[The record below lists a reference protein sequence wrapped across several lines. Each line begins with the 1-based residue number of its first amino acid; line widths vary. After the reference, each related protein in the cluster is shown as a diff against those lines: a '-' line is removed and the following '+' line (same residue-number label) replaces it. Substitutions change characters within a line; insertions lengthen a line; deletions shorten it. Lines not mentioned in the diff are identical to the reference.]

1 MKRFI
6 ILCIFL
12 FTNCA
17 LFAQNKDTWISFQD
31 KDSTYIGFK
40 DKNGNVKIEP
50 KFTGMTSANKFD
62 DIIAVTE
69 EFKESWK
76 SYYLTKSGKIVGVDS
91 LYTFDNS
98 SDCENEGFIRF
109 RDPKTDK
116 MGMFNAPGKIVIPA
130 IYNELTKARNGMIVV
145 LKGAKKIKDNHEG
158 CNHFSWAGG
167 KEYLIDT
174 NNKILIEN
182 FKYND
187 DLNFYSVH
195 KSATPSKD
203 PIRENF
209 QGVDGQYYSFINFDK
224 EFESW
229 LKNNL
234 LTDLSKDNLLKSSF
248 DKISF
253 WKEPDGWINESKSKF
268 INQNYSF
275 IKLKLQE
282 LNDNKME
289 YFVSSDG
296 LNPFIFETSEYEMY
310 FNNCNQSKEWLYPVK
325 NIVISPKNNSD
336 FGQDHFQFLRTDNG
350 YKLITISTQKEILK

>member
-1 MKRFI
+1 MKQLILFFI
-6 ILCIFL
+6 FFISNH
-12 FTNCA
+12 TVY
-17 LFAQNKDTWISFQD
+17 AQNTDPWISFPD

-40 DKNGNVKIEP
+40 DKNGDVKIEP
-50 KFTGMTSANKFD
+50 KFMGFTFANKFD

-69 EFKESWK
+69 ENGETWK
-76 SYYLTKSGKIVGVDS
+76 SFYLTKSGKKVGIDS

-116 MGMFNAPGKIVIPA
+116 MGMFNGQGKIVIPA
-130 IYNELTKARNGMIVV
+130 AYNDLTKVRNGMVIV
-145 LKGAKKIKDNHEG
+145 LKGAEKIKDNHEG

-182 FKYND
+182 FNYND
-187 DLNFYSVH
+187 DLNFYSVQ
-195 KSATPSKD
+195 KSAAPSKD

-209 QGVDGQYYSFINFDK
+209 IGVDGQYYSFINFDK
-224 EFESW
+224 EFEFW

-234 LTDLSKDNLLKSSF
+234 LSDLSKDNLLKSLF

-253 WKEPDGWINESKSKF
+253 WKEPDGWINQSKSKF
-268 INQNYSF
+268 INQNYTF
-275 IKLKLQE
+275 IKLTLEE
-282 LNDNKME
+282 LISGKTE

-310 FNNCNQSKEWLYPVK
+310 FNNCNQSKEWMYPVK
-325 NIVISPKNNSD
+325 NIVISSKNKSD
-336 FGQDHFQFLRTDNG
+336 FGQDHFQFLRTENG
-350 YKLITISTQKEILK
+350 YKLISISTREEMLK

>member
-1 MKRFI
+1 MKQYIF
-6 ILCIFL
+6 LYIFL
-12 FTNCA
+12 FVSFTS
-17 LFAQNKDTWISFQD
+17 FAQNKDTWISFQN

-40 DKNGNVKIEP
+40 DQNGTIKIEP
-50 KFTGMTSANKFD
+50 KFMGLTSASKFD

-69 EFKESWK
+69 EDNENWK
-76 SYYLTKSGKIVGVDS
+76 SYYLTKSGKKVGIDS
-91 LYTFDNS
+91 LYTFDNG

-116 MGMFNAPGKIVIPA
+116 MGMFNSQGKIAIPA
-130 IYNELTKARNGMIVV
+130 EYSNLTKAKNGMFIG
-145 LKGAKKIKDNHEG
+145 LKDAKKEIDGE
-158 CNHFSWAGG
+158 HFFWKEG
-167 KEYLIDT
+167 KEFLVDT

-187 DLNFYSVH
+187 DLNFYSVQ

-209 QGVDGQYYSFINFDK
+209 LGVDGQYYSFINFDK
-224 EFESW
+224 EFEFW
-229 LKNNL
+229 VKNNL

-253 WKEPDGWINESKSKF
+253 WKEPDGWIYESKTKF
-268 INQNYSF
+268 INQNYTF

-282 LNDNKME
+282 LISAKTE
-289 YFVSSDG
+289 YFISSDG

-325 NIVISPKNNSD
+325 NIVISPKNKSD

-350 YKLITISTQKEILK
+350 YKLISISTRKEILK